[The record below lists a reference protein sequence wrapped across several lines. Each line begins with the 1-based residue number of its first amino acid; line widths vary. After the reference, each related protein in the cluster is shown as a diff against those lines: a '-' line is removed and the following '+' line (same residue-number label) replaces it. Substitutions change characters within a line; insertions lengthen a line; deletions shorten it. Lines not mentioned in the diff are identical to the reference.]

1 MLKGMNDMRRCLA
14 LLLLCIAAGTL
25 SAVAQ
30 EPENAL
36 KQYQG
41 KILVLRHPLESSSHR
56 YDADGHVLN
65 HEAEGAWTVYG
76 GVLIDKFAVRPD
88 QLRIQGR
95 RILFFF
101 RDGQLKAVVM
111 TKNGLRNPPFSP
123 AMKLELG
130 LAHSLNSAEE
140 VRTVMG
146 RVFVMNATQLLDIL
160 PDFWR
165 GYLRDQLI
173 YDAEAQP
180 EKFSWQGDVKI
191 AKFEPLAMKQAKSPE
206 QLVANPEQIKPEL
219 ITKDDDDSST
229 VFKVG
234 LGVSAPK
241 PKSTP
246 EPEFT
251 EIARYEKYPGTVV
264 VNVVVGTDG
273 NVHRIRLVR
282 ALGLGLDESAE
293 TRLKTWRFE
302 PALRDGKPV
311 AVEMNIEVSFNL
323 Y

>member
-1 MLKGMNDMRRCLA
+1 MKDVRRSFA
-14 LLLLCIAAGTL
+14 FLLLCIVT
-25 SAVAQ
+25 SAVSAAAQ

-36 KQYQG
+36 KQYEG

-56 YDADGHVLN
+56 YDADGHLLN

-76 GVLIDKFAVRPD
+76 GVLIDKFAVRPN

-101 RDGQLKAVVM
+101 QDHQLRAVVM
-111 TKNGLRNPPFSP
+111 TKQGPRNPPFSP
-123 AMKLELG
+123 AVKLELG
-130 LAHSLNSAEE
+130 LAHPFNSAEE
-140 VRTVMG
+140 VRTVLG
-146 RVFVMNATQLLDIL
+146 RVFVLNAADLLDIL

-165 GYLRDQLI
+165 GCLRDGLI

-180 EKFSWQGDVKI
+180 EKFSWQGGVKVP
-191 AKFEPLAMKQAKSPE
+191 KSEPPAMARATSRE
-206 QLVANPEQIKPEL
+206 QPVANAEQIQ
-219 ITKDDDDSST
+219 KDDDDISN
-229 VFKVG
+229 VFKIG
-234 LGVSAPK
+234 LGVDAPK
-241 PKSTP
+241 AKSTP

-282 ALGLGLDESAE
+282 ALGLGLDEAAE
-293 TRLKTWRFE
+293 SRLKTWRFD
-302 PALRDGKPV
+302 PGTRNGKPV